1 MSSCGNNY
9 LTDVYAVKKSNPMIG
24 FPLVVLKGLIL
35 KKNMSIKSRLVKRPF
50 RL

>member
-1 MSSCGNNY
+1 
-9 LTDVYAVKKSNPMIG
+9 MIG